1 MADKRPCAICGCWF
15 VKDPRAGARHRVCAK
30 PECQAER
37 NRRAC
42 VAWRRRHP
50 DDVKA
55 GRIRGKLAKTPPD
68 PADVVVLAP
77 MRHFSLP
84 AVRHVVGAE
93 TAVVL
98 EELAKVLIHIARHE
112 VPPKV
117 TVRPAP
123 SRKVLPRAARHDTDA
138 ARPPP

>member
-15 VKDPRAGARHRVCAK
+15 TKDPRAGPRHRVCAK

-42 VAWRRRHP
+42 ADWRRRHP

-55 GRIRGKLAKTPPD
+55 SRVRGKLTKVPVD
-68 PADVVVLAP
+68 PAEVVVLSP

-93 TAVVL
+93 MTVVL

-117 TVRPAP
+117 QGHPAS
-123 SRKVLPRAARHDTDA
+123 SRKVLPPAARHDTDT
-138 ARPPP
+138 ARAPP